1 MKMKYI
7 CFILIVWSALLI
19 VGCGNKVNV
28 ESSESVEEYV
38 DVKAAAWA
46 FVKEKG
52 WNHTAEDDWQSADI
66 EETIADHRYVLL
78 DKKDEDREVL
88 LVSFKDVENVVAG
101 TPQILVDSNT
111 YEVIGYMP
119 TE

>member
-1 MKMKYI
+1 M
-7 CFILIVWSALLI
+7 CSALLI
-19 VGCGNKVNV
+19 VGCANKVNIK
-28 ESSESVEEYV
+28 SSESADEYV

-46 FVKEKG
+46 FVKERG
-52 WNHTAEDDWQSADI
+52 WDNSAEDDWQSADV

-78 DKKDEDREVL
+78 DKKDEEREVL
-88 LVSFKDVENVVAG
+88 LVSFKDVENVVTG
-101 TPQILVDSNT
+101 TPPILVDSNT